1 MISRFEGKIV
11 IVTGASSG
19 IGAAT
24 ARRFHAEGAVVVL
37 NGRRESKLREAGAA
51 LGGDRHMI
59 GRADVSIV
67 EEVET
72 LVADVIR
79 RFGKIDVL
87 VNNAGTGALG
97 NFLTMPIQH
106 WRDLF
111 AVNVDGILNMAR
123 ATLPHLIKSRGSMIN
138 VSSVS
143 GLGGDRG
150 LSFYN
155 ATKGAVCNLTRSLA
169 IEFAPQGVRINAV
182 CPSATFT
189 ELTTQIFEQH
199 PQLLQRLVERI
210 PLGRGAQ
217 PQEIASVIAFLASDD
232 ASFVNGVNL
241 PVDGGVDAS
250 SGQAPFM

>member
-1 MISRFEGKIV
+1 MISRFEGKV
-11 IVTGASSG
+11 VVVTGAGTG

-37 NGRRESKLREAGAA
+37 NGRRESKLRELGTA
-51 LGGDRHMI
+51 LGGNRHMI
-59 GRADVSIV
+59 GPADVSIV

-72 LVADVIR
+72 LVGDVIR

-87 VNNAGTGALG
+87 VNNAGTGAVG
-97 NFLTMPIQH
+97 HFLTMPVQH
-106 WRDLF
+106 WRDVF

-169 IEFAPQGVRINAV
+169 LEFAPQGVRINAV

-189 ELTTQIFEQH
+189 ELTTPIFEQH
-199 PQLLQRLVERI
+199 PELLQRLVERI

-241 PVDGGVDAS
+241 PIDGGVDAS
-250 SGQAPFM
+250 SGQARFI